1 MKTEDLINALK
12 ADTVSRSM
20 PVSRAWWIAM
30 AAATVLAAIVFFLL
44 IGPRQDFAAAAHTV
58 RFLFKFVI
66 TLLLVFSAFT
76 VLKTLSQPGRRETQA
91 LLRLAAVPVV
101 LCFAVTAELVAV
113 PSQQWGAV
121 WWGTNIS
128 ICLTAIPAIGM
139 APLAVFLLALRHG
152 APTRPRLAGT
162 MAGLLAGGLAATF
175 YAAHCTDDSPLF
187 VVTWYSIAIA
197 GLAFVG
203 MILGP
208 RIARW

>member
-1 MKTEDLINALK
+1 MQTEDLINALK
-12 ADTVSRSM
+12 ADTASRSM
-20 PVSRAWWIAM
+20 PVLRAWWIAM
-30 AAATVLAAIVFFLL
+30 AAATVLAAIAFFLL
-44 IGPRQDFAAAAHTV
+44 IGPRPDFAAAAHTV

-66 TLLLVFSAFT
+66 TLLLVVLAFT

-91 LLRLAAVPVV
+91 LVRLAAVPVV
-101 LCFAVTAELVAV
+101 LCLAVAAELVAV
-113 PSQQWGAV
+113 PSQQWEAV

-152 APTRPRLAGT
+152 APTRPRLAGA
-162 MAGLLAGGLAATF
+162 MAGLLAGGLAAIF